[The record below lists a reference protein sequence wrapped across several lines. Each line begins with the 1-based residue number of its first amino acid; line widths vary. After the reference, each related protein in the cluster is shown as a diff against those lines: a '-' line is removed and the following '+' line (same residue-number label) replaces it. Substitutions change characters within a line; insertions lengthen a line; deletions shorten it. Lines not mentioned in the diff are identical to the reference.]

1 MSAPVC
7 ELRAVTK
14 SYGGNL
20 TLMRALRRVSFAVP
34 VGEHTSLLGPSGSGK
49 STLLR
54 LLAGLEAPDEGE
66 VWMGGALVSA
76 AGRIDLPPHRRGIA
90 MVFQDLALWPNLSV
104 LDNVLLGLSG
114 ARLPRIERIDR
125 ARQALALCSIE
136 DLADR
141 RPETLSG
148 GQQQR
153 VALARA
159 LALEPRLLLLDEPFS
174 GLDLVVKAR
183 LIEEVHRLAEERGFT
198 VLLVSHDPLEATPL
212 CRAAVVLQAG
222 EIEEA
227 GPLAALLREPRSE
240 LLRAFRDQL
249 GPSGGVR

>member
-1 MSAPVC
+1 VSAPAC

-14 SYGGNL
+14 GYGG
-20 TLMRALRRVSFAVP
+20 TLALRRVSFAVP

-54 LLAGLEAPDEGE
+54 LVAGLETPDEGE

-76 AGRIDLPPHRRGIA
+76 AGRVNLPPHRRGIA

-114 ARLPRIERIDR
+114 ARLSRTVRTNR

-136 DLADR
+136 DLAGR

-183 LIEEVHRLAEERGFT
+183 LIEEIHRLAGERGFT
-198 VLLVSHDPLEATPL
+198 VLLVSHDPLEAAPL
-212 CRAAVVLQAG
+212 CRAAVVLKEG

-227 GPLAALLREPRSE
+227 GPLAGLLQAPRSE
-240 LLRAFRDQL
+240 LLQAFREQL
-249 GPSGGVR
+249 RRPGGLY

>member
-7 ELRAVTK
+7 ELRAMTK
-14 SYGGNL
+14 SYGGAF
-20 TLMRALRRVSFAVP
+20 ALRGISFAVP

-49 STLLR
+49 STILR

-66 VWMGGALVSA
+66 VWMGGARVSA

-104 LDNVLLGLSG
+104 RDNVLLGLSG
-114 ARLPRIERIDR
+114 VRLPRAERRER
-125 ARQALALCSIE
+125 AREALALCSIE
-136 DLADR
+136 DLAGR

-183 LIEEVHRLAEERGFT
+183 LIDEVRRLADERGFT
-198 VLLVSHDPLEATPL
+198 VLLVSHDPLEAAPF
-212 CRAAVVLQAG
+212 CRAAVVLREG
-222 EIEEA
+222 EVEEA
-227 GPLAALLREPRSE
+227 GLLSALLQAPRSE
-240 LLRAFRDQL
+240 LLRAFKEQL
-249 GPSGGVR
+249 HGRTRTDTD

>member
-1 MSAPVC
+1 VSASVC

-14 SYGGNL
+14 RYGGNL
-20 TLMRALRRVSFAVP
+20 TLRRALRQVSFAVP

-90 MVFQDLALWPNLSV
+90 MVFQDLALWPNLTV

-114 ARLPRIERIDR
+114 ARLPRNERIDR

-174 GLDLVVKAR
+174 GLDLVVRAR
-183 LIEEVHRLAEERGFT
+183 LIEEVRRLAEERGFT
-198 VLLVSHDPLEATPL
+198 VLLVSHDPLEAAPL
-212 CRAAVVLQAG
+212 CRAAVVLREG

-227 GPLAALLREPRSE
+227 GPLAVLLQAPRSE
-240 LLRAFRDQL
+240 LLRAFREQL
-249 GPSGGVR
+249 EPGGGIR